1 MFGGNISL
9 GRILGIP
16 LTISYSWFIIL
27 ALVTFLLANQMGGRY
42 PDWMANLI
50 GEHYPIRSTV
60 EQWLIGA
67 TATILFFVSVLV
79 HELSHSILAINRGIP
94 VNGITLFIFGG
105 ISHIGREARTP
116 LVEFIIAAVG
126 PLSSFILGGI
136 FFALTFA
143 VRDFSPQLAALAITL
158 AFINVSLAL
167 FNLLPG
173 FPLDGGRVLRSI
185 IWGITGDYWRSTFL
199 AARGGQVVAGLMIVG
214 GLAMLLLLREF
225 QGIWL
230 AAIGWFLAM
239 AAGGSLSQFK
249 LRKRLDGYRAEDLM
263 ATSMEAVPLGISLET
278 LATEYVLQSRQDVY
292 FVMRNEQVLGMITFR
307 AASRVPRNQWSMT
320 TVDETMMQAENI
332 PVIPPEVAALQA
344 MELIESRRFPVVLVM
359 KDGQLLGY
367 VTQKAAMHNLDVLES
382 MN

>member
-1 MFGGNISL
+1 MLGGNISL

-27 ALVTFLLANQMGGRY
+27 ALVTFLLANRMGDRY
-42 PDWMANLI
+42 PFW
-50 GEHYPIRSTV
+50 STT
-60 EQWLIGA
+60 EQWLVGA
-67 TATILFFVSVLV
+67 AATILFFVSVLI
-79 HELSHSILAINRGIP
+79 HELSHSVLAINRGIP
-94 VNGITLFIFGG
+94 VKGITLFIFGG

-116 LVEFIIAAVG
+116 LVEFIIAGVG
-126 PLSSFILGGI
+126 PLSSFILAAAFYGAYVL
-136 FFALTFA
+136 F
-143 VRDFSPQLAALAITL
+143 RDASVHLGEMAITL

-185 IWGITGDYWRSTFL
+185 IWGVTGDYWKSTFL

-249 LRKRLDGYRAEDLM
+249 LRKRLDGFRAEDLM
-263 ATSMEAVPLGISLET
+263 STSIGTVPPGISLET

-292 FVMRNEQVLGMITFR
+292 FVTRDEQVLGMITFR
-307 AASRVPRNQWSMT
+307 AASRVPRNKWSMT

-332 PVIPPEVAALQA
+332 PVIPPDVAALQA

-359 KDGQLLGY
+359 KDGHLLGY